1 MYSQI
6 EIVFIIFFE
15 KGIYKDIIRMVNAY
29 LESPFYVSWEGLSLL
44 ASNQQKKDYFYK
56 WVFLKKKDIAENK
69 FISVNYS
76 FNAIWIA
83 ILNTQHVPV
92 YWLPEGAVCLCMHM
106 CICVCNIKSEYQ
118 KKTTLHRVSHGVEGI
133 EGCPPIL
140 WFFSR
145 NPHPPKLMPP
155 PIGCSP
161 HLKMKPP
168 HLKTT
173 PLPPTI
179 ETWNTLPWND
189 S

>member
-1 MYSQI
+1 MFHGKDL
-6 EIVFIIFFE
+6 VFLHLIN
-15 KGIYKDIIRMVNAY
+15 R
-29 LESPFYVSWEGLSLL
+29 
-44 ASNQQKKDYFYK
+44 KKITSTSEF
-56 WVFLKKKDIAENK
+56 FLKKKTAENK

-140 WFFSR
+140 RFFSR

-155 PIGCSP
+155 PHRVLP
-161 HLKMKPP
+161 PLKNEAPSSENNPPPP
-168 HLKTT
+168 HY
-173 PLPPTI
+173 
-179 ETWNTLPWND
+179 WNMKHPSMKWFLEKAK
-189 S
+189 